1 MNFLRENRLLI
12 IGLLISG
19 ILHASVFGLLSFLNK
34 KEEKKEKE
42 KPVYISILQKP
53 EEKKKTSIKRKIPK
67 PSKKQ
72 LQKTLKKK
80 SKKILKK
87 HKKKKTVK
95 KKIKKKNKKRKIKI
109 TKKPVKHK
117 VKQKPVK
124 KAEKTEEPK
133 EKLKKENLQK
143 NKKVAKNTIPEIKK
157 AQEKNR
163 KEFSLLNLKG
173 KDSLFETGEKTVKEK
188 KKVSEEDIYAYIR
201 ALERYLNSLAR
212 RKDLYP
218 PMAKRLRLE
227 GSLTVRFTIRKDGSV
242 DENSIKVMVS
252 SGYSIL
258 DKGAIK
264 LIKKYVPLF
273 AKQEGK
279 KPPRDRLTIEL
290 PITFEIIGW

>member
-1 MNFLRENRLLI
+1 VNFLRENRLLI

-67 PSKKQ
+67 SSKKQ
-72 LQKTLKKK
+72 PQKFLKKK

-87 HKKKKTVK
+87 HKKKKPVK
-95 KKIKKKNKKRKIKI
+95 KKIKKKNKKEKIKN
-109 TKKPVKHK
+109 TGKPVKPK
-117 VKQKPVK
+117 VKPVK

-133 EKLKKENLQK
+133 EELKKENLQE

-157 AQEKNR
+157 TQEKNR